1 MPAAPWGEDSP
12 ADEVLIAAHVA
23 TLLRGLLARAPM
35 RVVPTVE
42 MGHAWHRAI
51 YGGVSSPPF
60 PTYLGAPRG
69 STPELTG
76 YEVGLLDH
84 RGRVSA
90 SAVAAAEVGAELAR
104 WERSI
109 GAAVAVLDEVI
120 PVGAPP
126 ADNRQL
132 MAVLSLGAEVHG
144 EWVRIHPYAN
154 GNGRV
159 ARVWA
164 NWIAVRYALPPF
176 VRIKPRPD
184 GLLYAQ
190 APQRSMR
197 HGDHE
202 LTAQVFVD
210 LLRSVPGSR

>member
-1 MPAAPWGEDSP
+1 MPGPPWGEDSS
-12 ADEVLIAAHVA
+12 ADEALIAAHVVS
-23 TLLRGLLARAPM
+23 LLRTAVDRAPA
-35 RVVPTVE
+35 RVAPSLDLAD
-42 MGHAWHRAI
+42 AWHRKI
-51 YGGVSSPPF
+51 YRGVSSTPLES
-60 PTYLGAPRG
+60 YLGAPRG

-84 RGRVSA
+84 RGRVVAHAVPSA
-90 SAVAAAEVGAELAR
+90 DVGPELAHF
-104 WERSI
+104 ERSVTA
-109 GAAVAVLDEVI
+109 GVAVLDAVV
-120 PVGAPP
+120 PVGARP
-126 ADNRQL
+126 ADADEV
-132 MAVLSLGAEVHG
+132 MAVLRLGAEVHG

-159 ARVWA
+159 ARLWA
-164 NWIAVRYALPPF
+164 NWIAVRYGLPPF

-190 APQRSMR
+190 AAHRSMR

-210 LLRSVPGSR
+210 LLGAAPDTG